1 MEPLIYF
8 LLGILFV
15 EVAIP
20 LIEALITIPIA
31 WIEVLKGYATV
42 KVSQLNLQIQQMELP
57 ETSNHVIGFEI
68 PSEEDDENDI

>member
-68 PSEEDDENDI
+68 PSKEDDENDI